1 MLNNVQK
8 EGLIELTNDEKE
20 IYDNLDRDG
29 WEDIET
35 EIWFI
40 KKSEFKRDNFKG
52 HPIR

>member
-1 MLNNVQK
+1 M
-8 EGLIELTNDEKE
+8 EKE

-35 EIWFI
+35 ENMVH

-52 HPIR
+52 HLIKY